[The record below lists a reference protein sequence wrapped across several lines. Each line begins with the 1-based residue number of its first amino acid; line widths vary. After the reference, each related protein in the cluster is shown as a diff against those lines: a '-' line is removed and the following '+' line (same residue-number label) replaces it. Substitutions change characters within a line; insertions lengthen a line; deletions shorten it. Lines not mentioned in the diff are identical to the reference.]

1 MEVLDV
7 IDILEVQIDY
17 RDEVEVEVEV
27 LVVLVERDELLVTKH
42 IEKTDERL
50 QISGHELDDDIVRL
64 DVIKALDV
72 LDEIDDCDS
81 VVIYLECLRDMLD
94 DDEVEDGLVNINEL
108 ENVDDEMLDDVL
120 LPHIEVVEVELLV
133 VVGLN
138 IDEVDANE

>member
-1 MEVLDV
+1 M
-7 IDILEVQIDY
+7 
-17 RDEVEVEVEV
+17 
-27 LVVLVERDELLVTKH
+27 
-42 IEKTDERL
+42 
-50 QISGHELDDDIVRL
+50 
-64 DVIKALDV
+64 